1 MTTVNRERA
10 ARALNTLKSYAAWGA
25 HEMGPSDTCDLLT
38 DLMHLHGVPAFDYAL
53 KLARMYYDI
62 EENEG
67 AS

>member
-10 ARALNTLKSYAAWGA
+10 ARALNTLKSYAAWGS
-25 HEMGPSDTCDLLT
+25 HEMAPSDMCDLLT

-53 KLARMYYDI
+53 KFARRHYDV
-62 EENEG
+62 EANEG

>member
-10 ARALNTLKSYAAWGA
+10 ARALNTLKSYAAWDS
-25 HEMGPSDTCDLLT
+25 HEMVPTDTCDLLT

-53 KLARMYYDI
+53 ERARRYYDI

-67 AS
+67 A